1 MYLRFFEI
9 RSSEVEK
16 SPFLSRNRLILPAK
30 IAFYGSKIALRQRES
45 VFLSRFLDFYGFQRL
60 IFVSDK
66 GICQQN
72 QDKML
77 CGEAIFIYP
86 DGWRRGCISFSQ
98 NFSDA
103 INLKIHEM
111 RLKMKV
117 EFDFVWLK
125 NFALTNFIFCNGWKT
140 RRKWAWIDFFGR

>member
-1 MYLRFFEI
+1 MLCISVFFEI

-45 VFLSRFLDFYGFQRL
+45 VFLSCFLDFYGFQRL

-72 QDKML
+72 RDKML
-77 CGEAIFIYP
+77 CSEAIFIYP
-86 DGWRRGCISFSQ
+86 DGWRKGLYFLFSKL
-98 NFSDA
+98 FRYH
-103 INLKIHEM
+103 K
-111 RLKMKV
+111 
-117 EFDFVWLK
+117 LK
-125 NFALTNFIFCNGWKT
+125 NSRNAFGNKGWVWFCLVKVFRANGSY
-140 RRKWAWIDFFGR
+140 IL

>member
-1 MYLRFFEI
+1 M
-9 RSSEVEK
+9 EK

-45 VFLSRFLDFYGFQRL
+45 VFLRRFLGFYGFKRPH
-60 IFVSDK
+60 FVSDK

-86 DGWRRGCISFSQ
+86 D
-98 NFSDA
+98 D
-103 INLKIHEM
+103 
-111 RLKMKV
+111 
-117 EFDFVWLK
+117 
-125 NFALTNFIFCNGWKT
+125 
-140 RRKWAWIDFFGR
+140 